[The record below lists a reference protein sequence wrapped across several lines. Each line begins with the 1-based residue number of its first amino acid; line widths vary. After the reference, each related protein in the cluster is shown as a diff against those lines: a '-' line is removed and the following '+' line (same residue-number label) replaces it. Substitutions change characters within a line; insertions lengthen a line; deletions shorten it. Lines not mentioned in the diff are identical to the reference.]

1 MTDDEYIEKVKRNY
15 SYRKIIAIISLVI
28 AALFGGLS
36 YYAVEI
42 SQEKNNKLIKSILPT
57 QIGEPNTKIDIQTIE
72 AAVDLAQTTGNKT
85 GRLIGTSTITTG
97 LLIGYA
103 LALLFG
109 GRKERLL
116 IKCHEQSKT

>member
-36 YYAVEI
+36 YYAAEI
-42 SQEKNNKLIKSILPT
+42 SQEKNSELIKSILPT
-57 QIGEPNTKIDIQTIE
+57 QIGAPNTEVDIQTIE

-85 GRLIGTSTITTG
+85 GRLVGTSNITIG
-97 LLIGYA
+97 VLIGYA

-116 IKCHEQSKT
+116 IKYYEQSKT